1 MNENPKGQDIR
12 EELSSEEVD
21 KVSGGSRIIK
31 RNDGG
36 LPYCPEK
43 RKPPV
48 DESAPS
54 AAPAPAPAPAAPG
67 GGTQEENDNI
77 TNINNGG
84 EQKIVN
90 QGRNNSV
97 KGSKIDMGS
106 SK

>member
-12 EELSSEEVD
+12 EELSTEMADE
-21 KVSGGSRIIK
+21 VSGGKVESLRHNRDIPSPERIQPAVNSPIPSSR
-31 RNDGG
+31 
-36 LPYCPEK
+36 
-43 RKPPV
+43 
-48 DESAPS
+48 
-54 AAPAPAPAPAAPG
+54 PAPAPAPAAPG

-90 QGRNNSV
+90 QGRNNLV
-97 KGSKIDMGS
+97 KGNKINMGS

>member
-12 EELSSEEVD
+12 EELSTEMAD
-21 KVSGGSRIIK
+21 KVSGGKVESLRHNRDIPSPERIQPAVNSPIPSSR
-31 RNDGG
+31 
-36 LPYCPEK
+36 
-43 RKPPV
+43 
-48 DESAPS
+48 
-54 AAPAPAPAPAAPG
+54 PAPAPAPAAPG

-90 QGRNNSV
+90 QGRNNTV
-97 KGSKIDMGS
+97 KGNKINMGS